1 VQDQIGKCIL
11 NVEQPFSF
19 AEFMAGKE
27 RAVTSL
33 YLENKGVPGMSE
45 T

>member
-1 VQDQIGKCIL
+1 M
-11 NVEQPFSF
+11 EQAFSF

-33 YLENKGVPGMSE
+33 YLENKGVAGMSE
-45 T
+45 A